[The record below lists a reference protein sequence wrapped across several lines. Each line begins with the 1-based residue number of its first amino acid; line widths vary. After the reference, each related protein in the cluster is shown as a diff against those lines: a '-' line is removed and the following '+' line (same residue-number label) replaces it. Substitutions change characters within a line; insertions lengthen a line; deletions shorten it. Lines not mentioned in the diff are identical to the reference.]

1 MSNKLLNKVAIVTG
15 GTSGMG
21 KATSKL
27 FASEGAK
34 VVIAGIV
41 PADGAEV
48 VADIKAN
55 GGEALYV
62 DADVTKPE
70 DLDNLVECAV
80 EAYGGID
87 ILINNAGYLSSST
100 MLDISL
106 DEWNYTWAVN
116 VTGPFYLSKIVIP
129 IMQERGAGSIVNI
142 ASIAALESKFGEV
155 AYTTTK
161 SASLGLTRSIAREF
175 GPTIRANCIMPGI
188 VMTPMFESEAESP
201 GGMEFANAV
210 LETCSLKR
218 FGQPE
223 DIANVCLFF
232 ASDQSSYMT
241 GQCVRVDGGIDL

>member
-1 MSNKLLNKVAIVTG
+1 MTAAVG
-15 GTSGMG
+15 GLAAPPLDRQFWRAAQR

-48 VADIKAN
+48 VADVKAN

-62 DADVTKPE
+62 DANVTKPE

-80 EAYGGID
+80 EAY
-87 ILINNAGYLSSST
+87 
-100 MLDISL
+100 
-106 DEWNYTWAVN
+106 
-116 VTGPFYLSKIVIP
+116 
-129 IMQERGAGSIVNI
+129 
-142 ASIAALESKFGEV
+142 
-155 AYTTTK
+155 
-161 SASLGLTRSIAREF
+161 
-175 GPTIRANCIMPGI
+175 
-188 VMTPMFESEAESP
+188 

-223 DIANVCLFF
+223 DIANVCLLMIEC
-232 ASDQSSYMT
+232 SPRMR
-241 GQCVRVDGGIDL
+241 G